1 MEREIVETI
10 SYRGFDI
17 EIYQD
22 DDPFSPN
29 EYIEF
34 LKQFDDEP

>member
-17 EIYQD
+17 ETERMAIKGKS
-22 DDPFSPN
+22 FAK
-29 EYIEF
+29 YI
-34 LKQFDDEP
+34 LCN